1 MEGVRGVYFTS
12 DVAIDN
18 IAFRNGSCQRLGVYE
33 YIYHCIFEISQ
44 YADTE
49 TWIKL
54 INLIANDI
62 CNIFSFFSSYPV
74 VIRLHKGRCYRLQ
87 IGQNSSSHWMGLS
100 VYSACSSNKKH
111 FNRCD
116 VLCVPSKH
124 CPLCKRRHPRAFIR
138 WPQLLSSRLLL
149 FLKDISATLQ
159 KGVASEPRRKIT
171 LRDCLG
177 GIRKLLWSNSY
188 WVLLCKCVLRP

>member
-1 MEGVRGVYFTS
+1 MDPVKDLVCSSIFIS
-12 DVAIDN
+12 
-18 IAFRNGSCQRLGVYE
+18 AFLKYPKMQTTFVT
-33 YIYHCIFEISQ
+33 FPP
-44 YADTE
+44 
-49 TWIKL
+49 
-54 INLIANDI
+54 
-62 CNIFSFFSSYPV
+62 FFSSYPV

-87 IGQNSSSHWMGLS
+87 IGQNSSSQWMGLS

-124 CPLCKRRHPRAFIR
+124 CPLCKKRHPRAFIR
-138 WPQLLSSRLLL
+138 RCQLLPSRLLL
-149 FLKDISATLQ
+149 FFKDVSATLQ

-177 GIRKLLWSNSY
+177 GIRKLRWSNSY
-188 WVLLCKCVLRP
+188 WALLCKCVLKP